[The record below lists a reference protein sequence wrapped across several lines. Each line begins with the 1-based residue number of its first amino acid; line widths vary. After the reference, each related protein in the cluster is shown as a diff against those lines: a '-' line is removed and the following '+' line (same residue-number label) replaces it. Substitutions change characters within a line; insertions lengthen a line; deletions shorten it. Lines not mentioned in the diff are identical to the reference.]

1 MKTRKGSR
9 QGMLSKL
16 VPIAK
21 KTVIKVDDE
30 IEILIREVTEELKET
45 EEFREL
51 FAQMECSESEDIS
64 MLKES
69 DNRENACSSDLV
81 SKECLDGNSV
91 KLCKNIL
98 QNDEYF
104 EGHSFQ
110 VVQND
115 HPYSVTKSNLVGN
128 NNRNKIKDTYSSLS
142 FSQIDTKRTSGKP
155 EIIVLSQDICGIE
168 AESELSV
175 ASCIGNDDCL
185 EETNENEDQKSNLIY
200 ENVKGSDIPVVVK
213 RIKENSLSLEPGVR
227 KAENLIISSSK
238 RNEVISRKNVI
249 KSEKKYSSQA
259 QNYHISSMDR
269 VKKEKVEGD
278 VNELH
283 NNISS
288 SDNMGKESICSSVNN
303 NSSVNLLNNG
313 DVLLEG
319 VVSKIQKKLAEE
331 NDDFSFKQSMSCV
344 GNTCDEKFSVSMLRK
359 NLQNKISSC
368 QTPDFSEGDCSTV
381 SSSIPIQNH
390 VKTESESS
398 YLLDDSSS
406 GCSDASQLADVKS
419 FRKRSKGSE
428 LEKLYESLREIPW
441 AQDWSPTG
449 IVMKRSIIR
458 RSGRLSG
465 TDLKAHSRCSTPAGS
480 SLFRRVQPS
489 RQKIIQSGGRNQK
502 KQHVLKHKSTKSF
515 CRDCHLCTISHHK
528 HPTSF
533 LNKNKS
539 SFMKVLTPVKQKV
552 CKNQTTFDRKNEI
565 KVFNKKKKKPK
576 KEKKLEEIKNAA
588 NISVSKVSEL
598 KNIKDFSGKNMTKCL
613 KQKLTRESKE
623 KVPEKKIINET
634 TLGNAQKEKCYN
646 DQTLNNMKSSS
657 NKTYRTD
664 TSLHKKL
671 SIKPTSLKSSES
683 GSKHRKKKNIS
694 RLKQKKDDRNTLT
707 EVAKEKGSLLRV
719 ALHPL
724 DRVHLCANQ
733 DGGEGPSS
741 FLKNL
746 YVSQQETSL
755 KADIYKKIHTAWN
768 DLDKISCKHGVPT
781 VSGYLTHP
789 TGKPI
794 SSMLREVQE
803 SIVDS
808 IEEDKISKRKKA
820 LEEDNLRLSKR
831 QSECAFRYREIAVK
845 KHHNYIQIILV
856 PNTIRKNALNLE
868 CLRELKEAVIA
879 ARKDPG
885 CKVLLINSYGSIF
898 CSGLDLAVLVG
909 LQKKQIAEELALAVK
924 DLLFTLAC
932 FPKPLVAAVN
942 GLTVGLGVTLLTY
955 CDVVFASD
963 KAVFY
968 MPYCKLGYVPEGA
981 ATLTLPQVVGS
992 TVASDM
998 LLRGCRATA
1007 LQAQSF
1013 GLVSEVIWPTRLME
1027 EAIPHVQ
1034 AMAANHSQHKCKNG
1048 SIKKLDETTHFLCR
1062 KKKTS
1067 TAINWIDCSID
1078 LGIFLNFF
1086 V

>member
-1 MKTRKGSR
+1 MKTRKGSQ

-30 IEILIREVTEELKET
+30 IEILIREVTEELKEA

-51 FAQMECSESEDIS
+51 FAQMECSERGDIS
-64 MLKES
+64 MSKES
-69 DNRENACSSDLV
+69 DNSENTCSSDFV
-81 SKECLDGNSV
+81 SKKFLNEKSV

-104 EGHSFQ
+104 GGHSFHI
-110 VVQND
+110 VQND

-128 NNRNKIKDTYSSLS
+128 NNRNEIKDMYNSLS
-142 FSQIDTKRTSGKP
+142 YSQTDTKRTSGKP

-168 AESELSV
+168 TESEQSV
-175 ASCIGNDDCL
+175 ASCMGSDDCL
-185 EETNENEDQKSNLIY
+185 EETNENKDEEGNLLY
-200 ENVKGSDIPVVVK
+200 ENVKESNLPIVVK
-213 RIKENSLSLEPGVR
+213 IIQENSLSLGPTVR
-227 KAENLIISSSK
+227 KTSENLIISSSK
-238 RNEVISRKNVI
+238 RNEVISVKDVI
-249 KSEKKYSSQA
+249 KSEKKYCSQV
-259 QNYHISSMDR
+259 QNYHISSDDFSEFSMDG
-269 VKKEKVEGD
+269 VKKERVEGS

-283 NNISS
+283 GNVSP
-288 SDNMGKESICSSVNN
+288 SDNIERESICSSVNN
-303 NSSVNLLNNG
+303 NSSVSLLNNG
-313 DVLLEG
+313 DVLVEG

-344 GNTCDEKFSVSMLRK
+344 GNTCDQKFSVNMLRK
-359 NLQNKISSC
+359 NLKDKISSC
-368 QTPDFSEGDCSTV
+368 QTPDISGGDCSTV
-381 SSSIPIQNH
+381 FSSVTIQNH

-406 GCSDASQLADVKS
+406 VCSDVSQLADVKS

-465 TDLKAHSRCSTPAGS
+465 TELKVHNRYSTPAGS
-480 SLFRRVQPS
+480 SLFKRVQPS
-489 RQKIIQSGGRNQK
+489 RQRIIQSDSRTQK
-502 KQHVLKHKSTKSF
+502 KQHLLKHKNTNSF

-528 HPTSF
+528 HPMSF
-533 LNKNKS
+533 LNRNKS
-539 SFMKVLTPVKQKV
+539 SFMKTLTPVKQKAS
-552 CKNQTTFDRKNEI
+552 KNQTTFDRKNEI
-565 KVFNKKKKKPK
+565 KGFNKKKSKSK
-576 KEKKLEEIKNAA
+576 KEKQLKEIKNAE
-588 NISVSKVSEL
+588 NISVFKVSEL
-598 KNIKDFSGKNMTKCL
+598 KNIKDFSGKNVSKCL
-613 KQKLTRESKE
+613 KQKITRESKG
-623 KVPEKKIINET
+623 KISEKKIINQAT
-634 TLGNAQKEKCYN
+634 VGNAQKEKCYN
-646 DQTLNNMKSSS
+646 DQTLNYMMSPS
-657 NKTYRTD
+657 NKTYKTD

-671 SIKPTSLKSSES
+671 SAKPTSLKSSEC
-683 GSKHRKKKNIS
+683 GSKHGKKKRIS
-694 RLKQKKDDRNTLT
+694 RLKQKKDDRHALT

-724 DRVHLCANQ
+724 DRAHLHANQ

-741 FLKNL
+741 FLKTL
-746 YVSQQETSL
+746 CVSQQETCL
-755 KADIYKKIHTAWN
+755 KADIYKKIHSAWN
-768 DLDKISCKHGVPT
+768 DLEKISCKHGVPT
-781 VSGYLTHP
+781 VSGYLTHS
-789 TGKPI
+789 TGNPI
-794 SSMLREVQE
+794 SMLREVQE

-808 IEEDKISKRKKA
+808 IEEEKISKRKKS
-820 LEEDNLRLSKR
+820 LDEDNLRLSKR
-831 QSECAFRYREIAVK
+831 QTECAFRYREIAVK

-868 CLRELKEAVIA
+868 CLRELKEAVVA

-898 CSGLDLAVLVG
+898 CSGIDLAVLVG

-992 TVASDM
+992 TVVM
-998 LLRGCRATA
+998 EATKA
-1007 LQAQSF
+1007 MMRCHLWEKLKVTLDNEAYILPKQWLTPLCQQA
-1013 GLVSEVIWPTRLME
+1013 IK
-1027 EAIPHVQ
+1027 EAIE
-1034 AMAANHSQHKCKNG
+1034 SQM
-1048 SIKKLDETTHFLCR
+1048 LWE
-1062 KKKTS
+1062 
-1067 TAINWIDCSID
+1067 
-1078 LGIFLNFF
+1078 